1 MWWISVGGAKF
12 DCLPSC
18 ELLYLAIQLG
28 VGFHSRNNATKS
40 EFLLEKQHP
49 TKEKTM
55 KKVTVNQHDPDL
67 LDEYDFSQG
76 VRGKY
81 AQRYREGTNIVRLD
95 DDVAQ
100 IFPDAKSVNEALR
113 GLGKIINQHRQKA

>member
-1 MWWISVGGAKF
+1 MLF
-12 DCLPSC
+12 
-18 ELLYLAIQLG
+18 IQIEQML
-28 VGFHSRNNATKS
+28 SAL
-40 EFLLEKQHP
+40 FLLEKQHP

-55 KKVTVNQHDPDL
+55 KKGTVNQHDPDL

-100 IFPDAKSVNEALR
+100 IFPDAKSVNPILR
-113 GLGKIINQHRQKA
+113 SCGCGFQEFMVSFS